1 MKLATIFEGVGSGL
15 SRIITPANNILVVVS
30 ALMTFGMAG
39 LIGFDIILRFFF
51 SAPIAGTLELEQYML
66 ATVVFL
72 SLGYAMME
80 NHHVNIDLLSAHYSV
95 KGKLVSKCIFALLSV
110 YLFAIV
116 GWQNLVRALEAMEY
130 QEVGLVTGVPLSPFL
145 FVAVLGSALIA
156 LVLVANILT
165 YMAELIKNHSLP
177 WLWILLIVVISAAG
191 MTAPLLLEVLS
202 IDLPISAAGVV
213 CMVLMIMVMLL
224 GMPIAFVLGLAG
236 FLGIW
241 YLKGID
247 TALSIVRMSV
257 FDSVSDYFFCVIPF
271 FVLMGFICFRAGL
284 SNSLY
289 QMGNKLFG
297 QMPGGLAIGTI
308 FGCAGF
314 AAICG
319 DSLATAGTMGSV
331 AIPEM
336 KKYKYQDAL
345 ATACVAAGGT
355 LGILI
360 PPSVGFIIYGL
371 IAEQSIG
378 KLFMAGIIPGVLL
391 ALAFSLII
399 YIRCKLNPAIG
410 PAAPSVGLSEKLKAV
425 GRVWPMLIL
434 FIIVIGGIYLG
445 FFTPTEGGG
454 VGVLGALAI
463 GLINRSLRWRD
474 LYEAC
479 LEAMG
484 LTAMIFGIIIGVT
497 ILGYFIVITEVP
509 LQLADAIVALPV
521 SRYVIFVLILFLYV
535 ILGMVM
541 NIIPMIMITLPILF
555 PTIMSLGFDPIWYG
569 VIMVMMME
577 MGQITPPVG
586 INVFVISG
594 VARDVPMATVFKGVI
609 PFVIAMVVVI
619 FILTMFPELVMFI
632 PNSMET
638 LPTIG
643 S

>member
-1 MKLATIFEGVGSGL
+1 MKRA
-15 SRIITPANNILVVVS
+15 RILEVIGRRLCIVISPLNKFFVIIS
-30 ALMTFGMAG
+30 ALMTFIMAG
-39 LIGFDIILRFFF
+39 LIAVDVFLRFFF
-51 SAPIAGTLELEQYML
+51 NRPIAGSLELEQYML

-80 NHHVNIDLLSAHYSV
+80 DQHVNIDFISSRYSA
-95 KGKLVSKCIFALLSV
+95 KGKLVSKSIFALLSI

-116 GWQNLVRALEAMEY
+116 CWQNLRRAFEAIE
-130 QEVGLVTGVPLSPFL
+130 EEEIGIVTGIPLAPFL
-145 FVAVLGSALIA
+145 FIAVLGSALIA
-156 LVLVANILT
+156 LVLIINMLN
-165 YMAELIKNHSLP
+165 YLAELINHHPRP
-177 WLWILLIVVISAAG
+177 WLWILLII
-191 MTAPLLLEVLS
+191 VLS
-202 IDLPISAAGVV
+202 AVVMTSPFLLRALSINLPISVAGVV
-213 CMVLMIMVMLL
+213 GIALLLFIMLL
-224 GMPIAFVLGLAG
+224 GMPIAFVLGLVG

-241 YLKGID
+241 YLKGAH
-247 TALSIVRMSV
+247 TALSIVKMSV

-271 FVLMGFICFRAGL
+271 FVLMGFICFRSGL
-284 SNSLY
+284 SKTLY
-289 QMGNKLFG
+289 QVGHKLFG
-297 QMPGGLAIGTI
+297 QMPGGLATGTI

-345 ATACVAAGGT
+345 ATASVAAGGT

-378 KLFMAGIIPGVLL
+378 KLFMAGIIPGLLL
-391 ALAFSLII
+391 ALVFSFII
-399 YIRCKLNPAIG
+399 YIRCKLNPAMG
-410 PAAPSVGLSEKLKAV
+410 PAGPKVSFSEKLKAI
-425 GRVWPMLIL
+425 GGVWPMLIL

-454 VGVLGALAI
+454 VGTLGALAI
-463 GLINRSLRWRD
+463 GLLNRSLSRKD
-474 LYEAC
+474 LYRAC

-497 ILGYFIVITEVP
+497 LLGYFIVITEIP
-509 LQLADAIVALPV
+509 LKLADFIVSLPV
-521 SRYVIFVLILFLYV
+521 SRYVVFALILFLYV

-541 NIIPMIMITLPILF
+541 NIIPMIMLTLPILF

-594 VARDVPMATVFKGVI
+594 VAKDVPMATIFKGII
-609 PFVIAMVVVI
+609 PFVIGMI
-619 FILTMFPELVMFI
+619 LLILILTFFPDIALFI

-638 LPTIG
+638 LAPIG
-643 S
+643 

>member
-1 MKLATIFEGVGSGL
+1 MKWAMILEVIGRRL
-15 SRIITPANNILVVVS
+15 SIVISPLNKFLVIIS
-30 ALMTFGMAG
+30 ALMTFIMAG
-39 LIGFDIILRFFF
+39 LIVVDVFLRFFF
-51 SAPIAGTLELEQYML
+51 NMPIAGSLELEQYML

-80 NHHVNIDLLSAHYSV
+80 DQHVNIDLISSKYSA
-95 KGKLVSKCIFALLSV
+95 KGKLVSKSIFALLSI
-110 YLFAIV
+110 YLFSIV
-116 GWQNLVRALEAMEY
+116 CWQNLRRAFEAIE
-130 QEVGLVTGVPLSPFL
+130 EEEIGIVTGIPLAPFL
-145 FVAVLGSALIA
+145 FIAVLGSALIA
-156 LVLVANILT
+156 LVLIINILN
-165 YMAELIKNHSLP
+165 YLAELINHHPRP
-177 WLWILLIVVISAAG
+177 WLWILLII
-191 MTAPLLLEVLS
+191 VLS
-202 IDLPISAAGVV
+202 TAVMTSPFFLKALSINLPISVAGVV
-213 CMVLMIMVMLL
+213 GIALLLVVMLL
-224 GMPIAFVLGLAG
+224 GMPIAFVLGLVG

-241 YLKGID
+241 YLKGGH
-247 TALSIVRMSV
+247 TALSIVKMSV

-271 FVLMGFICFRAGL
+271 FVLMGFICFRSGL
-284 SNSLY
+284 SKTLY
-289 QMGNKLFG
+289 QVGYKLFG
-297 QMPGGLAIGTI
+297 QMPGGLATGTI

-345 ATACVAAGGT
+345 ATASVAAGGT

-378 KLFMAGIIPGVLL
+378 KLFMAGIIPGLLL
-391 ALAFSLII
+391 ALVFSFII
-399 YIRCKLNPAIG
+399 YIRCKLNPTMG
-410 PAAPSVGLSEKLKAV
+410 PAGPKVSFSEKLKAI
-425 GRVWPMLIL
+425 GGVWPMLIL

-454 VGVLGALAI
+454 VGTLGALVI
-463 GLINRSLRWRD
+463 GILNRSLSRKD
-474 LYEAC
+474 LYKAC

-497 ILGYFIVITEVP
+497 ILGYFIVITEIP
-509 LQLADAIVALPV
+509 LKLADFIVSLPV
-521 SRYVIFVLILFLYV
+521 SRYVIFALILFLYV

-541 NIIPMIMITLPILF
+541 NIIPMIMLTLPILF
-555 PTIMSLGFDPIWYG
+555 PTVMSLGFDPIWYG

-594 VARDVPMATVFKGVI
+594 VAKNVPMATIFKGII
-609 PFVIAMVVVI
+609 PFVIGMILVI
-619 FILTMFPELVMFI
+619 LILILFPDIALFI

-638 LPTIG
+638 LAPIG
-643 S
+643 